1 MGSHPFKWPFL
12 YGTLGAILLTQL
24 TIDLL
29 NHWLGRCNDL
39 KSAAAIKAAA
49 DSIRKM
55 EGQTAI
61 TSSTGE

>member
-1 MGSHPFKWPFL
+1 MQMRP
-12 YGTLGAILLTQL
+12 ARDLLTQL

-39 KSAAAIKAAA
+39 KSAGAIKAAA

-61 TSSTGE
+61 TSSIGE